1 MTELDAPESTVGSEL
16 NEAIPYRGP
25 SADLLKDRRI
35 ILGVTGGV
43 AAYKAAGLVTRLR
56 ERGAIVRVIM
66 TEAAKW
72 FVTETTFASLSGNAV
87 GSKMFGV
94 ELGDELQH
102 IHLQDFGEAMLVAP
116 TTANMLGKVAH
127 GICDDLLTTSIVAAT
142 YPVIFAPAM
151 NYRMWENPIV
161 QDNVLR
167 LQQAGYGIVMPE
179 HGRLASGA
187 IGTGR
192 LASEEFLIG
201 AVEMAL
207 LGHLPRPTLTGK
219 KVVVSA
225 GPTREPLDPVRFVSN
240 RSTGR
245 QGYAIAAEAQRRGAQ
260 VTLVSGPV
268 EMKPPPGVELVCVG
282 TNAQMKQAVLE
293 AVAGSDIFISAAAPA
308 DFRPAQVNETKIK
321 KSEHGAN
328 LFVQLEKT
336 DDILLAVGKAA
347 RPRIVVGFAAET
359 GDAVMKA
366 KDKLAAK
373 NLDLLVVN
381 DVIEEGCG
389 FGTDTNRVVILKRDG
404 SQRSLP
410 LMSKQAVAAALF
422 DEIASLPGDETA
434 SSRGDETASLSV
446 PTS

>member
-1 MTELDAPESTVGSEL
+1 MTDSDAPQNTVGSEL

-25 SADLLKDRRI
+25 AADLLKDRRV
-35 ILGVTGGV
+35 ILGVTGGI

-66 TEAAKW
+66 TEGAKW
-72 FVTETTFASLSGNAV
+72 FVTDTTFASLSGNAV

-102 IHLQDFGEAMLVAP
+102 IHLQEFGEVMLVAP
-116 TTANMLGKVAH
+116 TTANTLAKVSN
-127 GICDDLLTTSIVAAT
+127 GICDDLLSTSIVAAN

-151 NYRMWENPIV
+151 NYQMWENPIV
-161 QDNVLR
+161 QGNVKK
-167 LQQAGYGIVMPE
+167 LQQAGYGVVMPE

-207 LGHLPRPTLTGK
+207 LGHLPQLSLAGK
-219 KVVVSA
+219 HVVVSA
-225 GPTREPLDPVRFVSN
+225 GPTREPLDPIRFITN
-240 RSTGR
+240 HSTGR
-245 QGYAIAAEAQRRGAQ
+245 QGYAIAAEAQHRGAR

-268 EMKPPPGVELVCVG
+268 QLKPPPGVDLVCAT
-282 TNAQMKQAVLE
+282 TNAEMKQAVLQ

-308 DFRPAQVNETKIK
+308 DFRPLQVSDTKIK
-321 KSEHGAN
+321 KSEQGES
-328 LFVQLEKT
+328 LTVQLEKT
-336 DDILLAVGKAA
+336 DDILLAVGGGA
-347 RPRIVVGFAAET
+347 RPPIVVGFAAET
-359 GDAVMKA
+359 GDAVTKA
-366 KDKLAAK
+366 MPKLTAK

-381 DVIEEGCG
+381 DVTEEGCG

-404 SQRSLP
+404 TQRSLP

-422 DEIASLPGDETA
+422 DEIASLPVSA
-434 SSRGDETASLSV
+434 S
-446 PTS
+446 